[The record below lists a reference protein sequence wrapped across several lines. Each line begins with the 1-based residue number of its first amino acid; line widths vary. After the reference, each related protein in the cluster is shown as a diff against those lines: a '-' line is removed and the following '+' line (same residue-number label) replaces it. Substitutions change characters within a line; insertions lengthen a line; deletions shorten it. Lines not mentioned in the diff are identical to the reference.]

1 MTSIQKRDSGWQVR
15 WRGTDGRQC
24 KQTFGRKVDA
34 EAHVTSV
41 NGALLGGTYVAP
53 RAGKVTVGDYAPVW
67 MATKVNLKPK
77 TRAGYESLLKSQ
89 IQPRWSKAALSG
101 ITYGAAAA
109 WVAQMVGDGLSAS
122 RTRQAYQLLSAI
134 LDHAVKDSKIAR
146 NPVVG
151 VDLPRMTITARR
163 YLTHEQVSD
172 LADACKDYGT
182 LVLVLAYCGI
192 RWGEAAALR
201 VDRVDLLRGRLEIV
215 EAVVDVKG
223 QMIFGSPKS
232 HQHRSVPVP
241 KFLHEDLKAA
251 MVGKGPGELVF
262 TSPQGEVLRVQ
273 NFRRRGFDRAAKSVG
288 LDGLVPHELRHTAAS
303 LAIASGAN
311 VKAVQKM
318 LGHKSA
324 ALTLDR
330 YGHLFEDELDTVAE
344 RLNDARAKAR
354 APLVR
359 PSASVADL
367 ADRRKA
373 AHQR

>member
-1 MTSIQKRDSGWQVR
+1 ML
-15 WRGTDGRQC
+15 RGR
-24 KQTFGRKVDA
+24 VEA
-34 EAHVTSV
+34 EAHVTTV
-41 NGALLGGTYVAP
+41 DAALLGGTYVAP
-53 RAGKVTVGDYAPVW
+53 RAGKVTVGEYAPVW
-67 MATKVNLKPK
+67 MATKATSSPRHALVMSHCWKRRYSPGGPRRHC
-77 TRAGYESLLKSQ
+77 RASPTARRPLGWL
-89 IQPRWSKAALSG
+89 RWSLTDYRRHARA
-101 ITYGAAAA
+101 
-109 WVAQMVGDGLSAS
+109 
-122 RTRQAYQLLSAI
+122 RAYQLLSAI

-151 VDLPRMTITARR
+151 VDLPRMAITPRR

-172 LADACKDYGT
+172 LADACKGSGT

-201 VDRVDLLRGRLEIV
+201 VGRIDLLRGRLEVV

-223 QMIFGSPKS
+223 HMVFGSPKS

-251 MVGKGPGELVF
+251 MAGQGPGELVL

-273 NFRRRGFDRAAKSVG
+273 NFRPRGFDRAAKSVG
-288 LDGLVPHELRHTAAS
+288 LEGLVPHELRHTPAS
-303 LAIASGAN
+303 LSIASGAN

-330 YGHLFEDELDTVAE
+330 YGHLFEDELDAVAE
-344 RLNDARAKAR
+344 RLNDARARTR

-367 ADRRKA
+367 ADHRKA
-373 AHQR
+373 ADQR

>member
-1 MTSIQKRDSGWQVR
+1 
-15 WRGTDGRQC
+15 
-24 KQTFGRKVDA
+24 
-34 EAHVTSV
+34 
-41 NGALLGGTYVAP
+41 
-53 RAGKVTVGDYAPVW
+53 VGEYAPVW

-77 TRAGYESLLKSQ
+77 TPAGYESLLKAQ
-89 IQPRWSKAALSG
+89 IQPRWSKAPLSG
-101 ITYGAAAA
+101 VTYGAASA
-109 WVAQMVGDGLSAS
+109 WVAQMVADGLSAS

-151 VDLPRMTITARR
+151 VDLPRMAITPRR

-172 LADACKDYGT
+172 LADACKGSGT

-192 RWGEAAALR
+192 RWGEAEALR
-201 VDRVDLLRGRLEIV
+201 VGRIDLLRGRLEVV
-215 EAVVDVKG
+215 EAVVDVKSH
-223 QMIFGSPKS
+223 MVFGSPKS

-251 MVGKGPGELVF
+251 MAGKGPGELVF

-273 NFRRRGFDRAAKSVG
+273 NFRRRGFDRATKSVG
-288 LDGLVPHELRHTAAS
+288 LEGLVPHELRHTAAS
-303 LAIASGAN
+303 LSIASGAN

-330 YGHLFEDELDTVAE
+330 YGHLFEDELDAVAE
-344 RLNDARAKAR
+344 RLNDARARTR

-367 ADRRKA
+367 ADHRKA
-373 AHQR
+373 ADQR